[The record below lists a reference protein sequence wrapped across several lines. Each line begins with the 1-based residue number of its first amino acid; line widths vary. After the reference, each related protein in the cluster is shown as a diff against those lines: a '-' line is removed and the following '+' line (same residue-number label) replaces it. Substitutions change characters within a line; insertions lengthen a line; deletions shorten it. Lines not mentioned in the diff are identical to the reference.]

1 MCSIFTF
8 SSAGLA
14 ANNFSQRFSYCSR
27 LNRRPGPRV
36 AQTSQTDVCAML
48 IPLEA
53 EVKSF
58 HASAAVF
65 LRPQSASLR
74 DHQHPAG
81 RDRARLFSNPLVAQG
96 PQSGPAAL
104 PAARALAASRC
115 NSAYWPQEVRMSE
128 MIIRPTMKFIY
139 LGYAD
144 RVDAHPK

>member
-1 MCSIFTF
+1 MTHFG
-8 SSAGLA
+8 GL
-14 ANNFSQRFSYCSR
+14 
-27 LNRRPGPRV
+27 
-36 AQTSQTDVCAML
+36 AQTSVRDVCDML

-104 PAARALAASRC
+104 PRRGLLPRRGAIVRTGHRRC
-115 NSAYWPQEVRMSE
+115 ACL
-128 MIIRPTMKFIY
+128 K
-139 LGYAD
+139 
-144 RVDAHPK
+144 